1 MFEPNRSPMPVE
13 QKVSIENLQGRG
25 LEIDLA
31 KIVGFKA
38 NSNRIAGTWVELQWF
53 ADNAK
58 DGNQHTD
65 AGWDIVAGER

>member
-1 MFEPNRSPMPVE
+1 MAIEH
-13 QKVSIENLQGRG
+13 KVSIENLYGRG
-25 LEIDLA
+25 LEIHLA

-58 DGNQHTD
+58 DGKQHTE
-65 AGWDIVAGER
+65 AGGDIIAGERQRETVVA